1 MISIKSN
8 ALARLLRDNGCSNID
23 VDQLTGYGLSR
34 VNAIETIS
42 ALEELAAD
50 TVCFG
55 DIKTGEC
62 FWSESADGIHRFVK
76 YDAACGG
83 NAREIYNHYEFF
95 GDDAPVKRATAKRV
109 SIDGGYHFST
119 PAEAVD
125 LARPNNMMDFFSD
138 SEESRRKG
146 WDMILSGMDATTRAF
161 VESES
166 RLPGFGLDTNEAFLT
181 RYLQLAPEDLIV
193 G

>member
-1 MISIKSN
+1 MISIKSS
-8 ALARLLRDNGCSNID
+8 ALARLLRDNGCSSID
-23 VDQLTGYGLSR
+23 IDQLTSYGLSH
-34 VNAIETIS
+34 VDAIETIS
-42 ALEELAAD
+42 VFEELAAD
-50 TVCFG
+50 TVHFD
-55 DIKTGEC
+55 DIETGEC
-62 FWSESADGIHRFVK
+62 FLIESDDGIHRFVK
-76 YDAACGG
+76 YDERGG
-83 NAREIYNHYEFF
+83 HNAREIYNHYELFA
-95 GDDAPVKRATAKRV
+95 DDTPVKRATVKRV

-146 WDMILSGMDATTRAF
+146 WDMILNGMDATTRAF

-166 RLPGFGLDTNEAFLT
+166 RIPEFGLDTNEAFLT

-193 G
+193 R